1 MRFTDILYSKG
12 DGIARII
19 INRPEVYN
27 AIRGKTTDE
36 MVVAMEDT
44 HNDDSIRVLIIE
56 GAGPN
61 AFCSGRDQGE
71 DRNSPE
77 YAGESE
83 GKHRRHGPQH
93 AQSPSSPRWT
103 GYAIGLRQHPRLIPA
118 ISPSP
123 PRAPSSAR
131 PARASAAPP
140 PGSASATW
148 RMWWARSAPAKS
160 GCSLSSTARSRP
172 TTWVWPTPWCPTI
185 SSKPRSNATA
195 P

>member
-1 MRFTDILYSKG
+1 MKFTDILYSKS

-36 MVVAMEDT
+36 MMVAMEDT

-71 DRNSPE
+71 DRTSPE

-83 GKHRRHGPQH
+83 GNIDDMVRSMPKPVIAKVDGF
-93 AQSPSSPRWT
+93 
-103 GYAIGLRQHPRLIPA
+103 AIGSGNILAYTCDFTVASTRSTFGQTGPRVGSPATGFGVAYPRARGGPEARPRNLDAHPA
-118 ISPSP
+118 I
-123 PRAPSSAR
+123 
-131 PARASAAPP
+131 
-140 PGSASATW
+140 
-148 RMWWARSAPAKS
+148 
-160 GCSLSSTARSRP
+160 
-172 TTWVWPTPWCPTI
+172 
-185 SSKPRSNATA
+185 
-195 P
+195 